1 MRPLFLL
8 IILLAAIPAHAAVYR
23 GDIGG
28 RTLTVSDDARAYF
41 YKDERLPQP
50 LVPSSDCAGGAACYR
65 SEMGDI
71 LRLQNGNAWWN
82 DTPLA
87 PFAAPATDPDNR
99 LYAAELPFEA
109 ALLADIT
116 FTKSATTTV
125 QNKTLQWYREPQS
138 GLEHYLM
145 ADGYPAAQREAL
157 NQYLRA
163 QALNTLAARREC
175 LAALPADKRAALQ
188 YRTTITPT
196 LTNDRYLSQ
205 HIHEENNCGTPY
217 SGDYGITY
225 SITAGR
231 GLELEDLLWLGDT
244 PPHPLADNNPADQ
257 AERERRAQWL
267 LATLQTVAPQ
277 TMQDYPYQPHHYLY
291 PYFYLTPQGV
301 YIGPLLPARAAAHA
315 RPAATI
321 IPYAL
326 LQKHPGILGKN
337 DLP

>member
-315 RPAATI
+315 HPAGSV
-321 IPYAL
+321 IPYGEIK
-326 LQKHPGILGKN
+326 KHPGILGEKT
-337 DLP
+337 LP

>member
-1 MRPLFLL
+1 
-8 IILLAAIPAHAAVYR
+8 
-23 GDIGG
+23 
-28 RTLTVSDDARAYF
+28 
-41 YKDERLPQP
+41 
-50 LVPSSDCAGGAACYR
+50 
-65 SEMGDI
+65 
-71 LRLQNGNAWWN
+71 
-82 DTPLA
+82 
-87 PFAAPATDPDNR
+87 
-99 LYAAELPFEA
+99 
-109 ALLADIT
+109 
-116 FTKSATTTV
+116 
-125 QNKTLQWYREPQS
+125 
-138 GLEHYLM
+138 M

-225 SITAGR
+225 SIAAGR

-244 PPHPLADNNPADQ
+244 PPHPLADDNPADQ

-267 LATLQTVAPQ
+267 LATLKTVAPQ
-277 TMQDYPYQPHHYLY
+277 MTQDYPYQPHHYLY

-315 RPAATI
+315 HPAATV
-321 IPYAL
+321 IPYGEIK
-326 LQKHPGILGKN
+326 KHPGILGEKT
-337 DLP
+337 LP

>member
-267 LATLQTVAPQ
+267 LATLQTVAPE
-277 TMQDYPYQPHHYLY
+277 TMRAYPYQPHHYLY
-291 PYFYLTPQGV
+291 PYFYLTPQGI

-321 IPYAL
+321 IPYDL

-337 DLP
+337 ALP

>member
-50 LVPSSDCAGGAACYR
+50 LTPSPDCASGATCYR
-65 SEMGDI
+65 SETGDI
-71 LRLQNGNAWWN
+71 LRLRDGSAWWN
-82 DTPLA
+82 DIPLTP
-87 PFAAPATDPDNR
+87 FAPATDPDNR

-116 FTKSATTTV
+116 FAKSATTTV
-125 QNKTLQWYREPQS
+125 QNKTLQWYRDPES
-138 GLEHYLM
+138 GLEHPLV
-145 ADGYPAAQREAL
+145 ASGYPADELAAL

-163 QALNTLAARREC
+163 QALNALAARREC
-175 LAALPADKRAALQ
+175 LAALPADKRDALQ
-188 YRTTITPT
+188 YRATLTPT
-196 LTNDRYLSQ
+196 LMNDRYASF
-205 HIHEENNCGTPY
+205 HIHEDNTCNTPY
-217 SGDYGITY
+217 EGDYGITY
-225 SITAGR
+225 SIAAGR

-244 PPHPLADNNPADQ
+244 PPHPLADDNPADQ

-267 LATLQTVAPQ
+267 LATLKTVAPEAMQ
-277 TMQDYPYQPHHYLY
+277 TYPYQPHHYLY
-291 PYFYLTPQGV
+291 PYFYLTPQGI

>member
-175 LAALPADKRAALQ
+175 LAALPADKRGALQ